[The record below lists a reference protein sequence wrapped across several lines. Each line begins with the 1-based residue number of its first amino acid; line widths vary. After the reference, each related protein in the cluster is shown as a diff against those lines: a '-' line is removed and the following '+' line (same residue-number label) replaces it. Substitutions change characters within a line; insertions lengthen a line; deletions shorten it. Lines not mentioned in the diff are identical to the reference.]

1 MGHHFGHHMGH
12 QKGQMEHHTGCGC
25 QMCAGHLDCKKKMF
39 LAMIFFG
46 MMAMVN
52 MFIVC
57 IIHLKLHAKE
67 VFK

>member
-1 MGHHFGHHMGH
+1 MGHHFGHHMGQH
-12 QKGQMEHHTGCGC
+12 TGQKEHHQGCECG
-25 QMCAGHLDCKKKMF
+25 MCAGRMDCKKKMF

-46 MMAMVN
+46 MIAMVN

-57 IIHLKLHAKE
+57 IIHLKLHAKD